1 MKSSPYCSLL
11 TGFFFGF
18 VLWEKLTGIAA
29 LQITHLSVPPWIE
42 SGSKE
47 SVVLDCEYDLTEK
60 DKSLVVK
67 WFLNN
72 DPEPIYQWIPE
83 LKSRHFSYR
92 LEGRVSLN
100 YTVFPSDEYTKYR
113 AIKILRPTIDL
124 SGLYTCTVGSLS
136 GTDSKDKQ
144 MIVYSPPTVFMLN
157 YTYISS
163 DKERLRCQAEGV
175 FPLPRLVLYEMTSHS
190 RSRQLTTNLF
200 QNEQLDFTGAYIV
213 EVSKDLTT
221 EELKGD
227 EPRVFK
233 CVLTI
238 PGTEY
243 LAERSVV
250 FYPDATGGHDVAVCV
265 TTALLI
271 TSLSIIRL
279 VA

>member
-47 SVVLDCEYDLTEK
+47 SVVLD
-60 DKSLVVK
+60 
-67 WFLNN
+67 
-72 DPEPIYQWIPE
+72 
-83 LKSRHFSYR
+83 
-92 LEGRVSLN
+92 
-100 YTVFPSDEYTKYR
+100 
-113 AIKILRPTIDL
+113 
-124 SGLYTCTVGSLS
+124 
-136 GTDSKDKQ
+136 
-144 MIVYSPPTVFMLN
+144 SPPTVFMLN